1 MNKFILFAVL
11 LLGSLLRAQ
20 IFVSPDGDDT
30 NPGTFDLPYR
40 SLTKAISVAG
50 PDSLIYMR
58 GGVYNDSTTH
68 TLNKSGTPD
77 HYIKVWAYPGET
89 PILDFSNQPVS
100 TSSRGIRI
108 THNYWHI
115 KGLVIRNAKDNGI
128 YIQSFYNIVENC
140 VLYNNNDTGI
150 QISNNG
156 SYNLVLN
163 CDSYLNNDPLTFGE
177 NADGFAAKLGI
188 GPGNVF
194 RGCRAWNNS
203 DDGYDMYEAADTVLV
218 DGCWSFR
225 NGYNIW
231 GFPNF
236 SGDGNGFKLGGNYFA
251 DPHKIIRCVAFDNP
265 NKGFDQNNNTAG
277 ITVYNNTAWGNGS
290 RNFSFPTQPTSGA
303 HTLKNNISF
312 NGSISLASNTIQEA
326 NSWQGFTVTTADFI
340 SLDSTLAIIP
350 RDTTGCLPYID
361 LLRLAS
367 GSSLIDAGVYV
378 GLPYNGSAPDLG
390 VFEFGEIVPVELVS
404 FTAVVSGNSIILKW
418 ITSSEL
424 NNQGFEIQRKFDN
437 DKFLTIGF
445 VPGAGT
451 TTQSNEYNFIT
462 ECLEQG
468 TIIYKLK
475 QIDFSGAFS
484 YSDEI
489 LISNNIPDEFSL
501 SQNFPNPFNPSTK
514 FVFEIPA
521 AGKVTLEVFDILGN
535 KVAEVFSDY
544 LTTGQ
549 HEITWNI
556 SDNFKNFLPSGIYF
570 TTLHFEDKSQTIKL
584 ILLK

>member
-1 MNKFILFAVL
+1 MNKFFLFAVL
-11 LLGSLLRAQ
+11 LLGSFLRAQ
-20 IFVSPDGDDT
+20 IFVSPVGDDN
-30 NPGTFDLPYR
+30 NPGTIDLPYK
-40 SLTKAISVAG
+40 SLAKAVTVAG

-68 TLNKSGTPD
+68 TLNKSGTLD

-128 YIQSFYNIVENC
+128 YIQSFYNIIENC

-156 SYNLVLN
+156 SYNLILN
-163 CDSYLNNDPLTFGE
+163 CDSYMNHDPLTYGE

-231 GFPNF
+231 GIPNF

-265 NKGFDQNNNTAG
+265 SKGFDQNNNTEG
-277 ITVYNNTAWGNGS
+277 ITAFNNTAWGNGS

-303 HTLKNNISF
+303 HNLKNNISF
-312 NGSISLASNTIQEA
+312 NGSISLASNTVQEA
-326 NSWQGFTVTTADFI
+326 NSWQGFTVTSVDFNN
-340 SLDSTLAIIP
+340 LDSTLAILP
-350 RDTTGCLPYID
+350 RDSAGYLPYID

-367 GSSLIDAGVYV
+367 GSSMIDAGVYV
-378 GLPYNGSAPDLG
+378 GLPYNDSAPDLG
-390 VFEFGEIVPVELVS
+390 AFETDGIPSLIEDEEIIVS
-404 FTAVVSGNSIILKW
+404 
-418 ITSSEL
+418 
-424 NNQGFEIQRKFDN
+424 
-437 DKFLTIGF
+437 
-445 VPGAGT
+445 
-451 TTQSNEYNFIT
+451 
-462 ECLEQG
+462 
-468 TIIYKLK
+468 
-475 QIDFSGAFS
+475 
-484 YSDEI
+484 
-489 LISNNIPDEFSL
+489 EFYL
-501 SQNFPNPFNPSTK
+501 QQNYPNPFNPSTK
-514 FVFEIPA
+514 FVFNIPF
-521 AGKVTLEVFDILGN
+521 AGNVSLEVFDILGN
-535 KVAEVFSDY
+535 KVDEVLRDF
-544 LTTGQ
+544 LITGNY
-549 HEITWNI
+549 EINWYA
-556 SDNFKNFLPSGIYF
+556 KNSFGNLLPSGIYF
-570 TTLHFEDKSQTIKL
+570 ARLNFGTSTKSIKL
-584 ILLK
+584 ILMK